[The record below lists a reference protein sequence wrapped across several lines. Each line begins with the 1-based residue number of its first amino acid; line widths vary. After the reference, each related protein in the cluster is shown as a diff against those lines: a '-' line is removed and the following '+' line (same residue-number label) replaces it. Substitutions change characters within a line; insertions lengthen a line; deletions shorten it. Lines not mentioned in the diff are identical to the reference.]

1 MIKQEFRSGNI
12 SQTTGRTIEGY
23 AFKWNQES
31 NLIND
36 SFIEVIKEGA
46 VTQQEINNYDI
57 VATFQHSEDKGIL
70 ARSRKGGKGTLL
82 LKVDSIGLFF
92 RFTAPNTQLGN
103 DVLEMV
109 KNGDITNT
117 SFAFTVDSSG
127 ENWVKKGGKHY
138 REITK
143 FSGLYDISLV
153 VRPAYQQNEPTV
165 SARNRTYNNDL
176 VTYYN
181 KLEMII
187 NNLNK

>member
-1 MIKQEFRSGNI
+1 MNIQEFRSGFI
-12 SQTTGRTIEGY
+12 SQTTGRIIEGY
-23 AFKWNQES
+23 AFKWDQES
-31 NLIND
+31 NLINE
-36 SFIEVIKEGA
+36 SFIEVIRKGA
-46 VTQQEINNYDI
+46 VTQQEIDNYDI
-57 VATFQHSEDKGIL
+57 VATFQHSEDRGIL
-70 ARSRKGGKGTLL
+70 ARSRKEGKSTLL
-82 LKVDSIGLFF
+82 LKVDSTGLFF

-109 KNGDITNT
+109 KNGDISNT

-165 SARNRTYNNDL
+165 SARNRTTD
-176 VTYYN
+176 TEITEYYKN
-181 KLEMII
+181 LEKII
-187 NNLNK
+187 NKINK

>member
-1 MIKQEFRSGNI
+1 MNRQEFRAGYINQI
-12 SQTTGRTIEGY
+12 TGRIIEGY

-36 SFIEVIKEGA
+36 SFIEIIREGA
-46 VTQQEINNYDI
+46 VTQQEVDNYDI

-70 ARSRKGGKGTLL
+70 ARSRKGGKGTLQ

-127 ENWVKKGGKHY
+127 ENWYQKGNKHY
-138 REITK
+138 REIIK

-165 SARNRTYNNDL
+165 SARNKVYNDEL
-176 VTYYN
+176 TVYYN
-181 KLEMII
+181 ELEQVI
-187 NNLNK
+187 NKYK